1 MKSGPRSL
9 NRLRR
14 KQRRL
19 TVVDIEN
26 VLGGAIFLP
35 HRPLGFLPHRPI
47 GADAA
52 RTPQGDAA

>member
-1 MKSGPRSL
+1 MKSGPRSV

-35 HRPLGFLPHRPI
+35 HRPLG
-47 GADAA
+47 ADAA
-52 RTPQGDAA
+52 RTPGGYAA